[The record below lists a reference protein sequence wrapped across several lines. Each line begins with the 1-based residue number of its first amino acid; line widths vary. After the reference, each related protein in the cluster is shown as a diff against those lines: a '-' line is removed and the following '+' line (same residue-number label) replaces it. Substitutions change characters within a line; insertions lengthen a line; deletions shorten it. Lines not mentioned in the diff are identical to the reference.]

1 MLVCGCAWPLVFLRL
16 YPLSGVCVCVC
27 VCLALFLF
35 CAAQIAKALKSFGI
49 STERY
54 FLFKG
59 SLTVPPCTEDV
70 TWYVLKDQLP
80 ISKSDLD
87 YARKIQ
93 GDNTRPLQP
102 WNNRVIFGIH

>member
-1 MLVCGCAWPLVFLRL
+1 
-16 YPLSGVCVCVC
+16 VCVDAWRFVRGG
-27 VCLALFLF
+27 

-102 WNNRVIFGIH
+102 GNNRVIFGIH